1 VILTDGLVRIRRIV
15 KKIAGITIKTKK
27 IVIHLSAFYF
37 YLISFA
43 LFYVQL
49 LKKMDSMVFNIV
61 TEVCV
66 LASITS

>member
-15 KKIAGITIKTKK
+15 KKIAGIIIKTKK

-37 YLISFA
+37 YFISFA